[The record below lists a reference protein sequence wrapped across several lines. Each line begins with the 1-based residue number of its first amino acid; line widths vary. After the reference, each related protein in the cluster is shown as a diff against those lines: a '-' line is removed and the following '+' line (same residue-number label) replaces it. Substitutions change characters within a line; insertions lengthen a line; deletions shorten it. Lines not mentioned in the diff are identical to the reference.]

1 MSALKQTSFIH
12 NRLLINLVLNMEQI
26 FSKLKY
32 ITDGEGFIDITYDL
46 NLYIEKNNF
55 HSGILNLT
63 SLHTS
68 CSLTINENADQN
80 VLRDLKKY
88 MQSIVPYDSYIT
100 LSKDREEIS
109 YKHYQEG
116 SDDMPAHIK
125 TSLTNT
131 SLSLSFQEGKIML
144 GTWQAVYLWEHR
156 FDQKERMVNV
166 HIIGEKK

>member
-1 MSALKQTSFIH
+1 
-12 NRLLINLVLNMEQI
+12 MEQI
-26 FSKLKY
+26 FSKLKFL
-32 ITDGEGFIDITYDL
+32 THSEGFIDITHHL
-46 NLYIEKNNF
+46 NLFIEKNNF
-55 HSGILNLT
+55 HCGILNLT

-68 CSLTINENADQN
+68 CSLTINENADPN

-88 MQSIVPYDSYIT
+88 MQSLVPYDSYLS
-100 LSKDREEIS
+100 LSKNREEIY

-116 SDDMPAHIK
+116 ADDMPAHIK

-131 SLSLSFQEGKIML
+131 CLSLSFQDGKIVL

-156 FDQKERMVNV
+156 IEQKERIINV

>member
-1 MSALKQTSFIH
+1 
-12 NRLLINLVLNMEQI
+12 MEQI
-26 FSKLKY
+26 FSKLKF
-32 ITDGEGFIDITYDL
+32 ITHGEGFIDITYDL

-55 HSGILNLT
+55 PSGILNLT

-68 CSLTINENADQN
+68 CSLTSNENADPN

-88 MQSIVPYDSYIT
+88 MQSIGPYDSYLT
-100 LSKDREEIS
+100 LSKNREEIS

-116 SDDMPAHIK
+116 ADDMPAHIK

-131 SLSLSFQEGKIML
+131 CLSLSFQNGKIIL

-156 FDQKERMVNV
+156 SDRKERIINV